1 MGGVLGFIAKAF
13 VAKKA
18 VDSIK
23 PDVPKQEA
31 PATPAV
37 NAPTPEAN
45 AETGVDTTGMEL
57 KRKAKG
63 KKGLMIQPTNT
74 SGGGST
80 GGTGLNI

>member
-1 MGGVLGFIAKAF
+1 MGGVLGFITKAF
-13 VAKKA
+13 AAKKA

-23 PDVPKQEA
+23 PDVPKQEN

-37 NAPTPEAN
+37 AAPTVDNSPQ
-45 AETGVDTTGMEL
+45 TGVDTTGMEL

-63 KKGLMIQPTNT
+63 KRGLMIQPTKT
-74 SGGGST
+74 TGGGSS